1 MKKINEATFKPTLKE
16 PVNKQS
22 KNFENN
28 FKKTMITHNVNLNEI
43 DEMLSEEEVELKKKI
58 FDLSK
63 MESLVFSDPILSAEY
78 EKMANRGEELYGYH
92 MNENILSI
100 IFNNFVL
107 NDNKYLQKY
116 KMAIPKEKK
125 RRDKSGINQL
135 KKMGDIKMKKMGVL
149 PKKSTV
155 NENSEFNDTIEIQED
170 DCIIESN
177 GFDYTVSCGGK
188 FLGDFGELNDALNTI
203 KTWKQSNK
211 WFPNTWF
218 ISDHGNPFLIDDE
231 GNILNETTTAGSA
244 GGAAG
249 YVGYAGPA
257 AWSKKGDLSGDFK
270 ENDNNKA
277 PIISKPIFNGGSIIS
292 EANYL
297 IDSTQFQKIFE
308 NLEGEILN
316 KEQKIDFISNN
327 SDAYGSEV
335 NNMNQNDLNTIDG
348 DLKSHVIDKPNL
360 NNMEENK
367 DNNMKKENIVDE
379 TAKSKSQQRFMGMV
393 HAVQKGTLDPDEVSD
408 EVVSASE
415 KMKKKDVKD
424 FASTKHDKLPE
435 KVDEDAQT
443 MLQSDQTM
451 AFKPEPINN
460 QSSGMET
467 GMNSGGGMSENA
479 NIFEELNKELEA
491 YSVHQKKLTK
501 MTEDRKPSSLILK
514 DRLGNE
520 NVSNFKKD
528 LGQSSIKDIINVE
541 KELQYADQ
549 QTEVGKDPQK
559 LGNDIEKTEI
569 KATKGEALQNVGN
582 STNDKGDE
590 IPKRN
595 FTKEEQNE
603 IDMYR
608 LGQQD
613 LVYDNKPDQRFE
625 DRMKADMGEKL
636 YKQRQDKMEFRAK
649 APMYNKDSQPT
660 EKGVNSVQ
668 FDKEKS
674 MWNEREGLKES
685 IVSGKYSDILNK
697 KRIID
702 FNLNEVKEITESN
715 DLFELNLE
723 GLGNTYTNKVNLNEN
738 VINAINNYKFYTDGK
753 AVFMQKNKLENLSEG
768 VLKEEKP
775 KINKEFDK
783 MKHLLGYKPS
793 NYTNT
798 NNVKKNRGF

>member
-22 KNFENN
+22 KNFESN
-28 FKKTMITHNVNLNEI
+28 FKKTMISQNVNLNET
-43 DEMLSEEEVELKKKI
+43 DKLLSEEEVALKKKI

-78 EKMANRGEELYGYH
+78 EKMSNRGEELYGYH

-100 IFNNFVL
+100 IFNNYVL
-107 NDNKYLQKY
+107 NDTKYLQKY

-135 KKMGDIKMKKMGVL
+135 KKIGDEKMKKMGTL
-149 PKKSTV
+149 PKKSMV
-155 NENSEFNDTIEIQED
+155 NENTSTSDTQIEDD
-170 DCIIESN
+170 DCIIKSN
-177 GFDYTVSCGGK
+177 GYDYTVNCAGK
-188 FLGDFGELNDALNTI
+188 FLGDFEEINDALSTMKN
-203 KTWKQSNK
+203 WKQSNK
-211 WFPNTWF
+211 WFPNSWF
-218 ISDHGNPFLIDDE
+218 INDHGNTFLIDDE
-231 GNILNETTTAGSA
+231 GTILNETTSAGSA

-257 AWSKKGDLSGDFK
+257 AWSKNGDLSGDFK
-270 ENDNNKA
+270 DGKNKKNKT
-277 PIISKPIFNGGSIIS
+277 PIISKPIFGGGTIVDES
-292 EANYL
+292 NYL
-297 IDSTQFQKIFE
+297 IDSTKFQKI
-308 NLEGEILN
+308 LEELN
-316 KEQKIDFISNN
+316 DNRKNNIDFINKN
-327 SDAYGSEV
+327 SDAYGSET
-335 NNMNQNDLNTIDG
+335 NNMPNSDLETINGDIKDG
-348 DLKSHVIDKPNL
+348 VLDKPNL
-360 NNMEENK
+360 NTMEENK
-367 DNNMKKENIVDE
+367 NIKSMEKEKIVNE
-379 TAKSKSQQRFMGMV
+379 TAASKAQQRFMGMV

-408 EVVSASE
+408 EIISASE
-415 KMKKKDVKD
+415 KMKKRDVKD
-424 FASTKHDKLPE
+424 FASTKHNKLPE

-460 QSSGMET
+460 QSSGMES
-467 GMNSGGGMSENA
+467 GMNNSGGMSENV
-479 NIFEELNKELEA
+479 NIFEELDKELEA
-491 YSVHQKKLTK
+491 YSIHQTKLTK

-520 NVSNFKKD
+520 NAGNFKKD

-559 LGNDIEKTEI
+559 LEIDIEKTEI
-569 KATKGEALQNVGN
+569 KTSNGEGLQNVGN
-582 STNDKGDE
+582 STNDKGNE

-603 IDMYR
+603 VDMYR

-660 EKGVNSVQ
+660 EKGINSVQ
-668 FDKEKS
+668 YDKEKS
-674 MWNEREGLKES
+674 MWNQREGLKES
-685 IVSGKYSDILNK
+685 TVSGKYSDILNK

-723 GLGNTYTNKVNLNEN
+723 GLGNTYTNKVNLNED
-738 VINAINNYKFYTDGK
+738 VVNAINNFKFYTDGK
-753 AVFMQKNKLENLSEG
+753 VVFMSKNKPENLTEG
-768 VLKEEKP
+768 AKKEEKP
-775 KINKEFDK
+775 KINEEFNK

-793 NYTNT
+793 IYTNT